1 MLIVTNSISTDHD
14 KVHLNRI
21 RTIGC
26 ICHSVVQFDF
36 ELDLIRC
43 SHREPLGQREGEDA
57 ELIQP
62 GLVRQQRVVLVGTT
76 IAKIVHPFE
85 ERVINAVGC
94 VRVVHIDEEFNFF
107 LGYQRIIPSSSIKN
121 KKSS

>member
-36 ELDLIRC
+36 ELDLI
-43 SHREPLGQREGEDA
+43 
-57 ELIQP
+57 
-62 GLVRQQRVVLVGTT
+62 RVVLVGTT

>member
-1 MLIVTNSISTDHD
+1 M
-14 KVHLNRI
+14 HLNR
-21 RTIGC
+21 RSLIGC

-43 SHREPLGQREGEDA
+43 SYREPLGQREGKDA

-85 ERVINAVGC
+85 ERVINAVGS
-94 VRVVHIDEEFNFF
+94 VRVVHDC
-107 LGYQRIIPSSSIKN
+107 
-121 KKSS
+121 

>member
-1 MLIVTNSISTDHD
+1 MLASGTT
-14 KVHLNRI
+14 RPTG
-21 RTIGC
+21 RRRC
-26 ICHSVVQFDF
+26 
-36 ELDLIRC
+36 LIRC
-43 SHREPLGQREGEDA
+43 SHREPLGQREGKDA

-62 GLVRQQRVVLVGTT
+62 VLVRQQRVVLVGTT

-85 ERVINAVGC
+85 ERVINAVGY